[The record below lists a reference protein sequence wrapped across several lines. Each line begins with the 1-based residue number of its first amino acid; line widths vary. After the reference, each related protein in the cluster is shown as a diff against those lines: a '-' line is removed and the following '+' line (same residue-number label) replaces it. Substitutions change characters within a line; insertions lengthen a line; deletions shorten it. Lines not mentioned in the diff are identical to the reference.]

1 MEVLRMNVAMVKHGN
16 CGKVYW
22 FEVPDHL
29 VARIAPGIRVA
40 CDTSRGRKY
49 GVMVGSV
56 VNADDVMEIMQ
67 ASGAIFP
74 LRKIVAVTYDIPLDI
89 IQIPNY
95 MKHTKPRDEK
105 IAKRFME
112 FYHTGRFDTNVA
124 LDDKCVLVDGYSAYL
139 VAQKIG
145 LAAIPAVCE
154 EV

>member
-1 MEVLRMNVAMVKHGN
+1 MNVAMVKHGN

-29 VARIAPGIRVA
+29 VAGITPGIRVA

-49 GVMVGSV
+49 GVVVGSV
-56 VNADDVMEIMQ
+56 VNADDVREIMQ

-89 IQIPNY
+89 IQIPDY
-95 MKHTKPRDEK
+95 MKHTKPHDEK

-112 FYHTGRFDTNVA
+112 FYHTGQFDTNVA
-124 LDDKCVLVDGYSAYL
+124 LDGKGFLVDGYSAYL

-145 LAAIPAVCE
+145 LATIPTVCKE
-154 EV
+154 G